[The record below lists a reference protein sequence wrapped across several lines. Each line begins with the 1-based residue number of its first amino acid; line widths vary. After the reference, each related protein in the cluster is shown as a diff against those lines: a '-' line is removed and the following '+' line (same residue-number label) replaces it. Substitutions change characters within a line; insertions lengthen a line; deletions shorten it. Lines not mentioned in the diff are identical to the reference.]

1 MRLLRTLSALTLALN
16 VLTAAA
22 SAAAPRKPGDIL
34 AVASANK
41 NFSIFI
47 KAIRAAGLEDTLK
60 DPGPYTVFA
69 PTDAAFKK
77 LPEGTLDNL
86 MKPENKDQLKSVLL
100 SHIVKGK
107 CTAAEVV
114 KSAAPIG
121 LKSLQDTAI
130 TLNHSGKVVT
140 VCAVKLTSPDAAAS
154 NGVIQGID
162 EVMISA
168 DKAAPPDSRPESKPV
183 KSGGG

>member
-1 MRLLRTLSALTLALN
+1 MRLLRTLSALTLALSL
-16 VLTAAA
+16 LTAAA
-22 SAAAPRKPGDIL
+22 FAAAPKKPGDIM

-41 NFSIFI
+41 NFSIFV
-47 KAIRAAGLEDTLK
+47 KAVKAAGLESTLK
-60 DPGPYTVFA
+60 GAGPLTVFA

-86 MKPENKDQLKSVLL
+86 LKPENKEQLKTVLL

-107 CTAAEVV
+107 CTTAEVV
-114 KSAAPIG
+114 KSAVPIG

-140 VCAVKLTSPDAAAS
+140 VCAVKLTNPDATAS

-162 EVMISA
+162 EVIMPA
-168 DKAAPPDSRPESKPV
+168 AKVAPPTSKPV